1 VSTLE
6 IHGARLGDRAAGRPR
21 TGRMQPTGPELGAQV
36 RAALWRF
43 YASTRTQG
51 VARDRLGI
59 AMVRSQFPATRGLFS
74 DAALTAVLREP
85 ERGACSW
92 DAYRDLAH
100 ERGEAPPVPSPAL
113 FGLLG
118 SQCGGCRTHFA
129 AQAVAER
136 ERPHVAALVAAG
148 FKPEASGS
156 LRSAKQVAA
165 AKASL
170 DSLTNAKLPPRATGA
185 IWAAG
190 KTPAPSYY
198 RRGRP
203 R

>member
-6 IHGARLGDRAAGRPR
+6 IHGARVGDRAVGKPR
-21 TGRMQPTGPELGAQV
+21 SSRMQPTGPELGAQV
-36 RAALWRF
+36 RAALWDF
-43 YASTRTQG
+43 YGSTRTQG
-51 VARDRLGI
+51 DARDRLGV
-59 AMVRSQFPATRGLFS
+59 AMVRNRFPATRELFS

-85 ERGACSW
+85 GPGRCSW
-92 DAYRDLAH
+92 DHYRELAR
-100 ERGEAPPVPSPAL
+100 ERGEPPLVPSPEL

-118 SQCGGCRTHFA
+118 RQCGGCRTHFA

-136 ERPHVAALVAAG
+136 ERPYVAALVAAG

-165 AKASL
+165 AKVSL
-170 DSLTNAKLPPRATGA
+170 DSLTNAKLPPRATGV
-185 IWAAG
+185 IWPAS

-198 RRGRP
+198 RPGRP